1 MTKLETHAIV
11 YIEREKERTT
21 MNKKVKNV
29 LETLNAILKE
39 NAGKRISIVD
49 GGDTLKFNNYGYYVT
64 LYKGKVVLCDNI
76 GKPLKVIISDSD
88 KEALLFIKAGD
99 TNYIV
104 TITDTENESI
114 SIAL

>member
-1 MTKLETHAIV
+1 MK
-11 YIEREKERTT
+11 
-21 MNKKVKNV
+21 KKVKNV

-49 GGDTLKFNNYGYYVT
+49 GGDILKFNNYGYYVT

-76 GKPLKVIISDSD
+76 GKPLKVIISDND
-88 KEALLFIKAGD
+88 KEALLFIKAGNTD
-99 TNYIV
+99 YCV
-104 TITDTENESI
+104 TIMDIESETI